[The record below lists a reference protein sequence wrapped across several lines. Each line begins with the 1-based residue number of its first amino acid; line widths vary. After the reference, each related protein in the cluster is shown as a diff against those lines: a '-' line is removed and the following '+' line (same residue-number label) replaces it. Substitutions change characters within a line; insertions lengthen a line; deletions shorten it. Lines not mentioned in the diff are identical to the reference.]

1 LKKSTDKERVFN
13 AVGFSQVQLADDEK
27 TLGWAVQ
34 VENCCTSYSVPLS
47 VVVFRSGQV
56 LHSFE
61 ERMVW
66 NWMFLPGG
74 KQLAIVWG
82 ATHGPEVGDYR
93 LYDIASGKILSEVW
107 GDEKIQALK
116 DDAPNWAKQ
125 LQEKQR

>member
-1 LKKSTDKERVFN
+1 
-13 AVGFSQVQLADDEK
+13 
-27 TLGWAVQ
+27 
-34 VENCCTSYSVPLS
+34 
-47 VVVFRSGQV
+47 
-56 LHSFE
+56 
-61 ERMVW
+61 
-66 NWMFLPGG
+66 MFLPGG
-74 KQLAIVWG
+74 KQLAVVWG